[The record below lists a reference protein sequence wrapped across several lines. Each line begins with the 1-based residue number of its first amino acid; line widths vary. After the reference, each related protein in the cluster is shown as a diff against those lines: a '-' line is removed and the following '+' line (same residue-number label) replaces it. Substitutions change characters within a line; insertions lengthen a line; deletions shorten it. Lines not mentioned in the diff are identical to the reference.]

1 MRHGAWV
8 GLLGMRKDVEESYTK
23 YLGHL
28 SINVAR
34 DKADRVTPAD
44 LSVDKRTDKLLLFIA
59 LSGLQVDDSLRCSLL
74 IHRNLC
80 LDDISAVFLRT
91 D

>member
-1 MRHGAWV
+1 
-8 GLLGMRKDVEESYTK
+8 MRKDVEESYTK

-28 SINVAR
+28 NINVTH

-44 LSVDKRTDKLLLFIA
+44 LSVDKRMDKLLLFIA

-74 IHRNLC
+74 IHRKTIFRLYSFEP
-80 LDDISAVFLRT
+80 IKTPRSPQT
-91 D
+91 SM